1 MAWFRKNSLITGLVI
16 ISLSLIAIPIILA
29 TEIQH
34 QKRHFRTVRENLFYR
49 SGQMTLEGLG
59 RTSHDLQIRTVVS
72 LRDGSNPG
80 DPPPDLDEENWCHEN
95 GLNYLRLRPM
105 AWEGTENKP
114 APVEPNVKKYL
125 ELLRDERN
133 YPILLHCF
141 AGIHRTGTYTA
152 IYRMEVEGWPLDRAM
167 NEMRA
172 CGYTHIEGDK
182 DLLGFLLQYK
192 PGNRADGLPKTLRRE
207 SLLLPVSGLVHGIR

>member
-1 MAWFRKNSLITGLVI
+1 
-16 ISLSLIAIPIILA
+16 
-29 TEIQH
+29 
-34 QKRHFRTVRENLFYR
+34 
-49 SGQMTLEGLG
+49 MTLEGLG

-80 DPPPDLDEENWCHEN
+80 DPPPDLDEENWCREN

-192 PGNRADGLPKTLRRE
+192 PGNRVDGLPKTLRRE

>member
-1 MAWFRKNSLITGLVI
+1 MAWFRKNSLTTGLVI
-16 ISLSLIAIPIILA
+16 IALCLIAIPIILA

-152 IYRMEVEGWPLDRAM
+152 IYRMEVEGLPLDRAM

-192 PGNRADGLPKTLRRE
+192 PGNRVDGLPKTLRRE